1 VSDRIIDLA
10 SPELGRELRKD
21 AKGKL
26 PIDVWRVYVL
36 LHSGFNRRPGID
48 WHPAPVI
55 HWGDQPHHRATLD
68 PQQAVDEAW
77 KLLMGLL
84 VTTRKCSYH
93 ELLKGI
99 WEAQLLLFRAES
111 GGRKRGQPTSMR
123 QAAVRAFIIRKF
135 NPHPTNPKLP
145 TVGLDWIT
153 DELFREGD
161 KCPRCRVSEHRY
173 NSDCVKALATAVTRL
188 KTAMKRDGIPTERNP
203 Q

>member
-36 LHSGFNRRPGID
+36 QHSGFSRRPGIG
-48 WHPAPVI
+48 WHPASVI
-55 HWGDQPHHRATLD
+55 HWCDQPHRATLD

-77 KLLMGLL
+77 KLLTGLL

-111 GGRKRGQPTSMR
+111 GGRKRGQPSSMQ
-123 QAAVRAFIIRKF
+123 QAAVRAYIIRKF
-135 NPHPTNPKLP
+135 NPDHTNPKQSS
-145 TVGLDWIT
+145 VGVDAVADL
-153 DELFREGD
+153 LFLENG
-161 KCPRCRVSEHRY
+161 KCPRCRVSGHRY

-188 KTAMKRDGIPTERNP
+188 KTAMKRDGIPV
-203 Q
+203 